1 MTKFPFGGTDLETHF
16 YRYRKHSVETRR
28 KMKLIVL
35 VCPSLGRMRMK
46 FIDLKYRKNP
56 SFFTFFC
63 LCLKKKENTCIE
75 LCTFLYCAFKARE
88 GAMS

>member
-1 MTKFPFGGTDLETHF
+1 MTKFQFGGTDLQTHF

-35 VCPSLGRMRMK
+35 VCPSLSRMRMK

-56 SFFTFFC
+56 SFFTFFAC
-63 LCLKKKENTCIE
+63 VLKKKRSYMYQTVYFSLLCI
-75 LCTFLYCAFKARE
+75 
-88 GAMS
+88 